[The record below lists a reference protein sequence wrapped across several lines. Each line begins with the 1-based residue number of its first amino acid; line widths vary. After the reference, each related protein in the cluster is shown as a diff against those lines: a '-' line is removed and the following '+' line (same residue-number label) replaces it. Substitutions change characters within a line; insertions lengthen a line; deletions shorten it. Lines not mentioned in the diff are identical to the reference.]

1 MTSRFN
7 NFSIDPPIPA
17 PEESDEQLVIGD
29 ERAFIE
35 LQSSEYV
42 KDLGAYAIELA
53 AVYLNIAY
61 ECRDTLVDWGE
72 IQKSRKKPVDVRAAL
87 PELSSGAEG

>member
-35 LQSSEYV
+35 LQSPEYV

-72 IQKSRKKPVDVRAAL
+72 IEKSRKKAVDVRAAL
-87 PELSSGAEG
+87 PELSAGAEG